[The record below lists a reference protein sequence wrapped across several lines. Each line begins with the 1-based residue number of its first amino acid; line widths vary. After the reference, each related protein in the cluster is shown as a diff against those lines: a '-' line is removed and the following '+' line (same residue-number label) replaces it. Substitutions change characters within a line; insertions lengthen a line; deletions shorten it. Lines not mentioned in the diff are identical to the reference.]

1 MNQIPQVRATLVQL
15 RSFEAVARL
24 GGIGRAAAALH
35 LAQPTVSTQMRE
47 LSDAVG
53 LRLFEPAGRG
63 LRLTEE
69 GAALL
74 QTARDLFE
82 RWRLF
87 EDEAAALRGLAR
99 GRLRVAAVT
108 TAEYF
113 LPALL
118 GAFARDYPGIE
129 IELAVE
135 NRDAVVRRFERGD
148 DELAVMMFPPEHL
161 ALEVRP
167 FLENPLVVVAPSKHR
182 WAGRRRV
189 RLEDL
194 VNEPRLT
201 REEGSGTRRATDAFL
216 AHAGVEWPAR
226 MALGS
231 NEAIKHAVAAGLG
244 VAVLSRHTLG
254 RHPAH
259 EGLVELKVTGFPVRR
274 KWQVVWRRDR
284 RLSRPATAFLQTL
297 LGRPA
302 DRRSSGATRRAVALR
317 P

>member
-1 MNQIPQVRATLVQL
+1 MNATPQVRATLVQL
-15 RSFEAVARL
+15 RSLEAVARL
-24 GGIGRAAAALH
+24 GGVGKAAQALH
-35 LAQPTVSTQMRE
+35 LAQPTVSTQLRE
-47 LSDAVG
+47 LSEAVG
-53 LRLFEPAGRG
+53 LKLFEPEGRG

-69 GAALL
+69 GELLL
-74 QTARDLFE
+74 QAARDVFE
-82 RWRLF
+82 RWRRF
-87 EDEAAALRGLAR
+87 EEEAAALRGLAR

-118 GAFARDYPGIE
+118 GTFARRYPGIE

-161 ALEVRP
+161 PIEVRP
-167 FLENPLVVVAPSKHR
+167 FLENPLVVIAP
-182 WAGRRRV
+182 RRHALAKRLRP

-201 REEGSGTRRATDAFL
+201 RELGSGTRRATDAFL
-216 AHAGVEWPAR
+216 AGKGVEWPAR

-244 VAVLSRHTLG
+244 LAVLSRHALG
-254 RHPAH
+254 PQSSRD
-259 EGLVELKVTGFPVRR
+259 GLVELRVVGLPVKRS
-274 KWQVVWRRDR
+274 WQVVWRRDR
-284 RLSRPATAFLQTL
+284 TLSRPARAFLDSL
-297 LGRPA
+297 HAAPA
-302 DRRSSGATRRAVALR
+302 SNRMRAK
-317 P
+317 